1 MFLWLGGTNLPPTIQ
16 TSALN
21 ISRFRGAIIIVA
33 RFYQITFKLGQFP
46 NFMALFLAVSMDIRY
61 LVFIKN
67 LKKKKKTRKE
77 GFSSTISSSS
87 DFKFLLQVRAR
98 VPFTSA
104 SVSSS
109 EVSNVKVSGTFI
121 LDLYTIFLIPSN

>member
-46 NFMALFLAVSMDIRY
+46 NFMALFLAVSMDI
-61 LVFIKN
+61 LDLIKN
-67 LKKKKKTRKE
+67 LKEKKQTNKQMKE
-77 GFSSTISSSS
+77 GIF
-87 DFKFLLQVRAR
+87 FY
-98 VPFTSA
+98 
-104 SVSSS
+104 
-109 EVSNVKVSGTFI
+109 FI
-121 LDLYTIFLIPSN
+121 LKQRL

>member
-67 LKKKKKTRKE
+67 LKKKKKQGRRV
-77 GFSSTISSSS
+77 
-87 DFKFLLQVRAR
+87 FLLLYPQAATLNFFYR
-98 VPFTSA
+98 
-104 SVSSS
+104 S
-109 EVSNVKVSGTFI
+109 EQEYLSLLHLCRHLKYQM
-121 LDLYTIFLIPSN
+121 LR